1 MAEIVNLNRFRK
13 QRERD
18 AARRTADEN
27 RIAHGRTKAERS
39 KARAEAEKAAKD
51 LDGKQID

>member
-1 MAEIVNLNRFRK
+1 MAEIVNLNKFRK

-18 AARRTADEN
+18 TARRTADEN
-27 RIAHGRTKAERS
+27 RVTHGRTKAERN
-39 KARAEAEKAAKD
+39 KVRAEAEKAAKD

>member
-27 RIAHGRTKAERS
+27 RVAHGRTKAERS

>member
-1 MAEIVNLNRFRK
+1 MAEIVNLNKFRK

-18 AARRTADEN
+18 AARQTADEN
-27 RIAHGRTKAERS
+27 RVTYGRS
-39 KARAEAEKAAKD
+39 KVERGKSRAEAEKAAKD

>member
-1 MAEIVNLNRFRK
+1 MAEIVNLNKFRK

-18 AARRTADEN
+18 TARRTADEN
-27 RIAHGRTKAERS
+27 RVTHGRTKAERN
-39 KARAEAEKAAKD
+39 KVRADAEKAAKD